1 MKERLLVM
9 NGTKVLETEVRGS
22 WTATKVEKAGSL
34 KPGIYNLYNATA
46 ADETK
51 AYIGAVIHADKGG
64 IYQQVGKSYVKHD
77 PAVFDKVPDIGAVHN
92 IRYDGNKPVVSMEST
107 TVKRGLTR

>member
-9 NGTKVLETEVRGS
+9 NGTKVMQAEVRGQ

-34 KPGIYNLYNATA
+34 KPGIYNLYNAA
-46 ADETK
+46 PADKTK
-51 AYIGAVIHADKGG
+51 AYLGAVIHADKGG
-64 IYQQVGKSYVKHD
+64 IYQQVGRSFVKHD
-77 PAVFDKVPDIGAVHN
+77 PAAFEKTPDIGAVHD
-92 IRYDGNKPVVSMEST
+92 IRYDGSKPVVSMEST